1 MDESELRAEL
11 VRNLGPR
18 LQRMGLAKNELTAD
32 LDLVRSGVLDSLGF
46 VDLITELETA
56 TGKEVDLEKAFD
68 RPGATT
74 VGGILEL
81 FLQGK

>member
-1 MDESELRAEL
+1 MDKVALQGLIVEKLGARPARLGLRASEI
-11 VRNLGPR
+11 
-18 LQRMGLAKNELTAD
+18 TAD

-56 TGKEVDLEKAFD
+56 VGKQVEFEKAFD

-74 VGGILEL
+74 VGGVIDL
-81 FLQGK
+81 FLNDR

>member
-1 MDESELRAEL
+1 MDRSAIHGLIVEK
-11 VRNLGPR
+11 LGKRPE
-18 LQRMGLAKNELTAD
+18 RMGLSAAEITSD

-56 TGKEVDLEKAFD
+56 VGRQVELEKAFD

-74 VGGILEL
+74 VGGVVDL
-81 FLQGK
+81 FLLGQ